1 MLKRFSTSILKI
13 QGIESSSRK
22 LTGEPMR
29 IHTYLTLHKN
39 GRAKHNFLCSAVL
52 AFLLW
57 APPTLF
63 ADINTLERIIEA
75 EHKVGY
81 VGIRL
86 RTLTSSRG
94 VRTFEE
100 YVIHRPEDA
109 AYRKIVS
116 VVGERKLPSDA
127 QNRGENQRDNRRR
140 NQDENNRDNRRRVR
154 ERENW
159 RQIRSLFSEKE
170 IKLIAQNYN
179 LEQRPSDEKI
189 AGHETDTL
197 IINPKFEG
205 KPTKH
210 IFFAR
215 ENGIILRVEDFDAEG
230 VLRDMF
236 VYTRISFDPETVKN
250 KWNTLAKEL
259 KPQQRRSRSTTL
271 AEAEKILKTK
281 LIQPEYLPPG
291 FQLQDIRS
299 TKNRGRDDLILFEY
313 TDGLVNFT
321 LFEEKDKPSHQ
332 NDREREGTQI
342 EIGGTTVYQRNFGS
356 TNAFRWSGSKIR
368 FSLFGAVPATEMQK
382 IAESI
387 IQKIEKK

>member
-1 MLKRFSTSILKI
+1 
-13 QGIESSSRK
+13 
-22 LTGEPMR
+22 MR
-29 IHTYLTLHKN
+29 IYTYFTLHKT
-39 GRAKHNFLCSAVL
+39 GRSRRNLIGATVL

-57 APPTLF
+57 VPSTLF
-63 ADINTLERIIEA
+63 ADISTLQRIIEA
-75 EHKVGY
+75 EREVGY
-81 VGIRL
+81 VGIRW
-86 RTLTSSRG
+86 RTFTSSRG

-100 YVIHRPEDA
+100 YVIHKPEDA
-109 AYRKIVS
+109 AYRKVVS
-116 VVGERKLPSDA
+116 VVGEPKLLGGQ
-127 QNRGENQRDNRRR
+127 QNRDENQKDDRRKE
-140 NQDENNRDNRRRVR
+140 QDENNRDNRRRDR

-189 AGHETDTL
+189 AGHETDIL
-197 IINPKFEG
+197 IISPKLEG
-205 KPTKH
+205 KPTKR

-215 ENGIILRVEDFDAEG
+215 ENGIILRVEDLDAEG
-230 VLRDMF
+230 VLREMF

-299 TKNRGRDDLILFEY
+299 IKNRERDLILFEY

-321 LFEEKDKPSHQ
+321 LFEEKDRPSHQ
-332 NDREREGTQI
+332 NNREREGTQI
-342 EIGGTTVYQRNFGS
+342 EIGGTTVYQRKFGS

-387 IQKIEKK
+387 IHKMEKK